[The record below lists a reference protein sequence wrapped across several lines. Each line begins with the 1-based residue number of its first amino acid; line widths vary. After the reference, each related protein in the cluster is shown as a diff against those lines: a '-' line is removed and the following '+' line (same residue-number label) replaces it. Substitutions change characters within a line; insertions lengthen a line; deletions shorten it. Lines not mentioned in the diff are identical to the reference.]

1 MDPALAF
8 FIILFITSNMAGL
21 NHREPIGTRY
31 LPSQLELIEQAA
43 RKKNLARATF
53 IRQAAT
59 AYAKQ
64 VLAGAA

>member
-1 MDPALAF
+1 
-8 FIILFITSNMAGL
+8 MAGL